1 VRLSAVCVWCVIPTS
16 LSSLF
21 FTMKSKHHQN
31 PKLSKK
37 IDFVNSRPKSIK
49 KTKTFL
55 FKPMYQVAEAIKINK
70 MLPSWIMI
78 WNFYKCQ
85 IFVYCTLVCGMTMH
99 VHVHVRLSS
108 APTAHWTNRTLKQA
122 LQRFLNIC
130 YLLPSHQFVYRFRR
144 KVKQKISRV

>member
-1 VRLSAVCVWCVIPTS
+1 
-16 LSSLF
+16 
-21 FTMKSKHHQN
+21 
-31 PKLSKK
+31 
-37 IDFVNSRPKSIK
+37 
-49 KTKTFL
+49 
-55 FKPMYQVAEAIKINK
+55 MYQVAEAIKINK

-144 KVKQKISRV
+144 KVKQKNFKSVNCAKNSKINITESFRFVFLPERQYTFFWKLFIEQKKWITTP